1 MREEESCRL
10 EEKMNNREEKQQILS
25 EKEKALQK
33 EIEKLNHLAEE
44 ALEQGGS
51 LSDDQRVLRQSKYTD
66 EMILDIQYLQNMLDE
81 YDREHGE

>member
-1 MREEESCRL
+1 
-10 EEKMNNREEKQQILS
+10 MNNREEKQQILS